1 MNTGVWQCTRRS
13 VCLWQCSQDCGPA
26 TEAGGGLFRRY
37 IASSCFLSQT
47 PTSTR
52 EEKYSMRGGNL
63 ETLQEFT
70 VPQEPKWYHN
80 EFEIIFFRGR
90 EQSCAQSMKD

>member
-1 MNTGVWQCTRRS
+1 
-13 VCLWQCSQDCGPA
+13 
-26 TEAGGGLFRRY
+26 
-37 IASSCFLSQT
+37 
-47 PTSTR
+47 
-52 EEKYSMRGGNL
+52 MRGGNL

-90 EQSCAQSMKD
+90 DQLCAQSMKN